1 MYASSIP
8 TRFEPAKPPSRPN
21 IKIKADA
28 IPRNSVGNKFTETA
42 IIMPAQLQQLRN
54 TAKLNTIALNSVK
67 KFKATHVIAD
77 IINQMPK
84 MERII
89 WSFIN
94 LQCINSKHNI
104 VQMIILCGNLFSN
117 ELATMLDIRKNML
130 TASNISYDNI
140 FLLSKL
146 AHLKN
151 DTGSLVSHTK
161 IIINIE
167 NFKPH
172 PE

>member
-28 IPRNSVGNKFTETA
+28 IPRNLVGNKFTETA

-84 MERII
+84 MKRII
-89 WSFIN
+89 SSFIN
-94 LQCINSKHNI
+94 LQCMNLKHITAYKWLFYVEICSATSSPPCLISGKICSPPAIFHMIKYFCYLNSRTWNARRVH
-104 VQMIILCGNLFSN
+104 
-117 ELATMLDIRKNML
+117 
-130 TASNISYDNI
+130 
-140 FLLSKL
+140 
-146 AHLKN
+146 
-151 DTGSLVSHTK
+151 
-161 IIINIE
+161 
-167 NFKPH
+167 
-172 PE
+172 